1 MSAMGRKQTLA
12 PHTPPTTFP
21 STPASPN
28 PSLMTAMPIPA
39 ATLVVMRDRTSAP
52 PELLM
57 VERSAGMAF
66 AGGAMVFPGGRVD
79 AADEATAASHDHPDA
94 AARIAAIR
102 ETIEESSV
110 AVGLT
115 PIPDPALTATMAKA
129 LHDGAPFAD
138 LLTQHGLALDLAAL
152 VPFARWMPAFHQ
164 ARIFDTLFFLAEAPP
179 GEWVPTPQP
188 GECEAVLWIGAA
200 ALLARITAGEATA
213 IFPTLR
219 NLERLAQYASVAD
232 ARADAAA
239 YAIETIT
246 PWVEEMDGIHYV
258 TIPEGF
264 GYPVVREPLDT
275 VRRGVGAAAFP
286 PA

>member
-1 MSAMGRKQTLA
+1 MTSA
-12 PHTPPTTFP
+12 
-21 STPASPN
+21 
-28 PSLMTAMPIPA
+28 IPA
-39 ATLVVMRDRTSAP
+39 ATLIVMRDRVGSP

-79 AADEATAASHDHPDA
+79 ATDDALGASFAISDA

-102 ETIEESSV
+102 ETVEESSV
-110 AVGLT
+110 AVGLSPT
-115 PIPDPALTATMAKA
+115 PDPDLTATLATR
-129 LHDGAPFAD
+129 LHDGTPFAE
-138 LLTQHGLALDLAAL
+138 LLAANGLALNLEAL
-152 VPFARWMPAFHQ
+152 TPFARWMPAFHQ

-179 GEWVPTPQP
+179 GEWLPFPQP

-200 ALLARITAGEATA
+200 ALLARIGRGEATA

-219 NLERLAQYASVAD
+219 NLERLAQYVSVGE

-239 YAIETIT
+239 YSVETIT
-246 PWVEEMDGIHYV
+246 PWVEEVEGVRYV
-258 TIPEGF
+258 TIPEGL
-264 GYPVVREPLDT
+264 GYPVTREPLET

-286 PA
+286 AA